1 MWHSL
6 KKYKLNN
13 LESEDFNKF
22 SEKVEEFE
30 DHVQEMLGG
39 SKVSQPIS
47 ENSDLS
53 GSITS

>member
-1 MWHSL
+1 MRHSL

-13 LESEDFNKF
+13 LESEDFHNF

-30 DHVQEMLGG
+30 DHVKEMLGG
-39 SKVSQPIS
+39 SKVSEPIS